1 MLDNNYQIINH
12 LKFIIMRD
20 TKSTL
25 LNRWFEEVWNQ
36 NLEDSIDKLM
46 TTDSHAHG
54 ILPSDQQQGAPGFK
68 LFYRGFKEQ
77 FDNIRIIIK
86 DVISQDDMECAL
98 TEVTAQHRETGKT
111 VRFSGQCMVRVQDG
125 KIAEAWNHYDF
136 LDMYQQLGQVLTQKE
151 EV

>member
-1 MLDNNYQIINH
+1 
-12 LKFIIMRD
+12 MRD

-46 TTDSHAHG
+46 TTESNAHG
-54 ILPSDQQQGAPGFK
+54 ILSPDQPKGPSGFK
-68 LFYRGFKEQ
+68 IFYRGFKEQ
-77 FDNIRIIIK
+77 FDNIRITIK

-98 TEVTAQHRETGKT
+98 TDVTARHRETGKN
-111 VRFSGQCMVRVQDG
+111 VKFSGLCMVRVEGG

-136 LDMYQQLGQVLTQKE
+136 LDMHQQLGQVLTPLAE
-151 EV
+151 A

>member
-1 MLDNNYQIINH
+1 
-12 LKFIIMRD
+12 MRD

-46 TTDSHAHG
+46 TTDSNAHG
-54 ILPSDQQQGAPGFK
+54 ILSADQPKGPSGFK
-68 LFYRGFKEQ
+68 IFYRGFKEQ
-77 FDNIRIIIK
+77 FDNIRITIK

-98 TEVTAQHRETGKT
+98 TDVTARHRETGKN
-111 VRFSGQCMVRVQDG
+111 VKFSGLCMVRVEGG

-136 LDMYQQLGQVLTQKE
+136 LDMHQQLGQVLTPLAE
-151 EV
+151 A